1 MCIMNTEIKSYNI
14 YNKYRKWQ
22 VVDIHSQLNKV
33 QH

>member
-1 MCIMNTEIKSYNI
+1 MYIMNIEIKFYNI

-22 VVDIHSQLNKV
+22 VVDIHSQLSKA